1 MVPKN
6 AERTR
11 RKILAAAIAEF
22 STHGHAGARVDRI
35 AAMAGVNKR
44 MIYHHF
50 GSKAGVF
57 EAVLADRL
65 SAMAITE
72 QRVRLWMHEALE
84 RGDENIQGFEERRH
98 SAQKRVAEARARQQ
112 GGDLPHE
119 TDAALLTLA
128 ELALA
133 VFPVAFPQIVRIVAG
148 HRAPS
153 PEFGAVWADLVNNW
167 HRWRGSPVSK
177 PRLRLDRERV
187 SRAARHQG
195 PP

>member
-1 MVPKN
+1 MPRN
-6 AERTR
+6 AQLTR
-11 RKILAAAIAEF
+11 QKILAAAIAEF

-57 EAVLADRL
+57 EAVLADRP
-65 SAMAITE
+65 SAAAITD
-72 QRVRLWMHEALE
+72 QQVRLWMHEALE
-84 RGDENIQGFEERRH
+84 RGDENIQGFDERRQ
-98 SAQKRVAEARARQQ
+98 SAEKRVAEARRRQQ
-112 GGDLPHE
+112 GGDLPRE
-119 TDAALLTLA
+119 SDPALLTLA

-148 HRAPS
+148 NRARS
-153 PEFGAVWADLVNNW
+153 PEFGAAWADLVNDW
-167 HRWRGSPVSK
+167 YRGHARPVTK

-187 SRAARHQG
+187 SRAARHRG
-195 PP
+195 PR